1 MASREKKYQTQ
12 PFPAWRNMAG
22 DLCDLGRRQNT
33 IHGFVEVDVTVP
45 RTLLREHK
53 ARTGES
59 LSFTGFVTLCLAQAV
74 AQDRQV
80 QALRQ
85 GRKLV
90 IFDDVDVT
98 LMVEGEVDG
107 RKVVVNH
114 IVRQAQLK
122 SVRQIHDE
130 IRAAQ
135 AGVHEK
141 ARRLSAFTLF
151 LSLPRFIRSRMF
163 QLIRSRATLWAGL
176 GGTVSITA
184 VGMFGSG
191 RAGWGLPI
199 SPAPLMLTVGG
210 IAKKPA
216 VVDDRIEPREILCLT
231 ISLDHDTVDGAP
243 AARFV
248 SRLTELLESGYGLN
262 GDLYDP
268 EPVPDSSLAHP
279 PGRHSW
285 ETAGG

>member
-1 MASREKKYQTQ
+1 MSAGGKKHQTL
-12 PFPAWRNMAG
+12 PFPTWRNMAA
-22 DLCDLGRRQNT
+22 DLCDLGQQQNT

-45 RTLLREHK
+45 HARLREHK

-59 LSFTGFVTLCLAQAV
+59 LSFTGYVTHCLAQAV
-74 AQDRQV
+74 VHDRQV

-98 LMVEGEVDG
+98 LMVEGEDGG

-114 IVRQAQLK
+114 IVRQAHLK

-135 AGVHEK
+135 AGVKETV
-141 ARRLSAFTLF
+141 RRLSPLTFF
-151 LSLPRFIRSRMF
+151 LSLPRFVRSRIF
-163 QLIRSRATLWAGL
+163 QLIRNRAALWAGL

-210 IAKKPA
+210 IAQKPA
-216 VVDDRIEPREILCLT
+216 VVDGRIEPREILCLT
-231 ISLDHDTVDGAP
+231 ISLDHDIVDGAP
-243 AARFV
+243 AARFI
-248 SRLTELLESGYGLN
+248 SRLTELLETGHELN
-262 GDLYDP
+262 GDLHDP
-268 EPVPDSSLAHP
+268 EPVPEDGLEPVRVAVHN
-279 PGRHSW
+279 R
-285 ETAGG
+285 

>member
-1 MASREKKYQTQ
+1 MVMSGRGRKHQTL
-12 PFPAWRNMAG
+12 PFPAWRNMTA
-22 DLCDLGRRQNT
+22 DLCDLGQRQNT
-33 IHGFVEVDVTVP
+33 IHGFVEVDVTVA
-45 RTLLREHK
+45 RALLREIK

-59 LSFTGFVTLCLAQAV
+59 LSFTGYVTYCLAQAV
-74 AQDRQV
+74 AHDRQV

-107 RKVVVNH
+107 RKRVVNH
-114 IVRQAQLK
+114 VVRAAQGK
-122 SVRQIHDE
+122 SVEQIHDE

-135 AGVHEK
+135 AGVTER
-141 ARRLSAFTLF
+141 ARSLPAMSLF
-151 LSLPRFIRSRMF
+151 FSLPRFVRSLAMRF
-163 QLIRSRATLWAGL
+163 VRSRAQLWAGM
-176 GGTVSITA
+176 GGTVSVTA

-210 IAKKPA
+210 IAEKPA
-216 VVDDRIEPREILCLT
+216 VVSGRIEPREVLCLT
-231 ISLDHDTVDGAP
+231 ISVDHDVVDGAP

-248 SRLTELLESGYGLN
+248 SRLTELLETGHGLN
-262 GDLYDP
+262 GDVYVD
-268 EPVPDSSLAHP
+268 E
-279 PGRHSW
+279 
-285 ETAGG
+285 